1 MSMIRPNL
9 RSMTDNEFED
19 ELEDTEL
26 PLLDDETEEDEL
38 DGDLDSDDDIDDE
51 DTEDSDMM

>member
-1 MSMIRPNL
+1 MEYIRPNL

-26 PLLDDETEEDEL
+26 PLEDETDEDDDMFAGDTDEEDAE
-38 DGDLDSDDDIDDE
+38 E
-51 DTEDSDMM
+51 DDMM